1 MSGSPLNTCSSICP
15 AQGLRWWG
23 RTPQRRAARARAA
36 LLSELAAKLPCQPG
50 AWNGA
55 VSPGQQG
62 HPRVALAVAAW
73 TCQALSGGSSQRL
86 VKAPSPRW
94 IREQR
99 PGPASAPSAHA
110 LYPRS
115 TGGRR
120 AGPDLR
126 RRALLSSQPSRI
138 HSWGCKTSKDGY
150 QKAPPSPTH

>member
-1 MSGSPLNTCSSICP
+1 MNTCSSICL

-99 PGPASAPSAHA
+99 PGPASAPSACFVSQEYRWPPRWARLKKEGAAQLSA
-110 LYPRS
+110 LKDSLMGLQNLQRWLSEGTSLPN
-115 TGGRR
+115 T
-120 AGPDLR
+120 LR
-126 RRALLSSQPSRI
+126 Q
-138 HSWGCKTSKDGY
+138 
-150 QKAPPSPTH
+150 